1 MSRLVLLGF
10 ILLTAASNW
19 LPAQMIAGSDAVRV
33 EVRVQSDQHRK
44 DIKGT
49 SADTVEQSRSLFIT
63 LSGKARS
70 PETRVGKWI
79 AYARDVKTNDLAV
92 LESGEFKVDLSA
104 GSQKVESKKIET
116 TFTPDH
122 SVVSTTGSSRS
133 RRTTA
138 KKVEG
143 EGKKFA
149 GYIVT
154 IKDGS
159 TVVGQW
165 ADPPGLERA
174 VK

>member
-1 MSRLVLLGF
+1 MMRSASIGFVLF
-10 ILLTAASNW
+10 IVAGGQ
-19 LPAQMIAGSDAVRV
+19 LPAQVVTGSDAVRV

-49 SADTVEQSRSLFIT
+49 SADTVEQSRSLLIT

-70 PETRVGKWI
+70 PETRTGKWT
-79 AYARDVKTNDLAV
+79 AYVRDVKGNDLEA
-92 LESGEFKVDLSA
+92 LESGEFKVDLIA
-104 GSQKVESKKIET
+104 GRQKVESKKVET
-116 TFTPDH
+116 TFTPEH

-138 KKVEG
+138 KKVAG

-149 GYIVT
+149 GFVVT
-154 IKDGS
+154 IRDGS
-159 TVVGQW
+159 TIVGQW
-165 ADPPGLERA
+165 ADPPGLERS